1 MSRPLLLLLIAN
13 VLGGLTYPL
22 QKTALAGLPP
32 ATVTVLRS
40 LLGLGLMAGWLA
52 LRREPLWPF
61 PRPETGRLA
70 LVGVLGVAAPML
82 LGAEGIHRS
91 TATNASLL
99 ILLEPMSIVLFA
111 RLLLGERMGARG
123 SAGLVLGLVGAV
135 VVVTEGLTAG
145 PSLLEG
151 KHVVGNLLLALSG
164 ILWGIYTPLLKPVAA
179 HRDATALSFA
189 AVAFSL
195 TLMAPAAVL
204 ESPRWAAGPDLGR
217 ALAATAVLGVIG
229 TFLGTVLW
237 TAALRH
243 VSAGAVANL
252 IFVQPVVSAVAG
264 AVFLDERVS
273 VQAAVGGA
281 IVGVGVLVSFGKEAP
296 APEGRA

>member
-1 MSRPLLLLLIAN
+1 MSLPVLLLLIAN
-13 VLGGLTYPL
+13 VLGGVTYPL
-22 QKTALAGLPP
+22 QKLALEGLPP
-32 ATVTVLRS
+32 ATVTCLRS

-61 PRPETGRLA
+61 PRREAGRLA
-70 LVGVLGVAAPML
+70 LVGILGVALPML

-99 ILLEPMSIVLFA
+99 ILLEPVSIVLFA
-111 RLLLGERMGARG
+111 RILLGDRMGARG
-123 SAGLVLGLVGAV
+123 SAGLLLGLVGAV

-145 PSLLEG
+145 PSFLEG
-151 KHVVGNLLLALSG
+151 KHLVGNLLLALSG
-164 ILWGIYTPLLKPVAA
+164 ILWGIYTPLLKPLAG

-195 TLMAPAAVL
+195 VLMAPAAL
-204 ESPRWAAGPDLGR
+204 AESPRWTAGPGLGR

-237 TAALRH
+237 TTALRH
-243 VSAGAVANL
+243 VSSAGVANL
-252 IFVQPVVSAVAG
+252 IFVQPVVSAAAG
-264 AVFLDERVS
+264 AVFLDERIS
-273 VQAAVGGA
+273 VQAAIGGA
-281 IVGVGVLVSFGKEAP
+281 IVGVGVLVGLAKEGP
-296 APEGRA
+296 VPVIRE